1 MWSHNG
7 GRSVNV
13 GELQQK
19 LSRWA
24 EQDQER
30 TFYGLLKLISQVE
43 WLRLAHDH
51 VARNRG
57 SVTAGCDGITMK
69 VFDENP
75 ERNLQALSVELRSGT
90 FEPHPVRRVMLRVRK
105 ADGRIKQ
112 RPLGIPAIRDRIV
125 QEAIRMALEPI
136 FEADFSQDSF
146 GFRPGR
152 CTMDAIKR
160 VYQVAHNNRKYF
172 WCVEGDIASCFD
184 TIGHRKLVKL
194 LRRRIKDEKLIGLIW
209 KFLRAGVMEGK
220 LFRDTSEGVAQGG
233 ILSPLLANV
242 YLHELDRH
250 MEECY
255 TSFTPTQR
263 YRRRKKGLANFVYAR
278 YADDFVVM
286 TNGTKAQAEALKED
300 LYGFLSKKLRLR
312 LSKEKT
318 KVTHVNDGFDFLGY
332 RLVRK
337 RSGRGERT
345 MHLLIPAKAWR
356 QIRHKI
362 NAATSPGTH
371 RDSVATKITAL
382 NRLVRGWCTYYRFT
396 SRATAEFRRLN
407 HLLFWRMAHWLG
419 RKYKR
424 RMPAVMQRFRK
435 GNTFA
440 TSTHALMLPTSIK
453 TKRYLKPCKK
463 PNPYTATDRLRL
475 ERETVFR
482 LPNWTGAEW
491 RPGRADLRW
500 QVLERDGYRCQ
511 LSGRPVTPATAHVDH
526 IKSRSCFSRPEQA
539 DCLEN
544 LQTLHMEVHQE
555 KTQLERQMESRDARK
570 RARPVRRG
578 VSGDGA

>member
-1 MWSHNG
+1 M
-7 GRSVNV
+7 NV

-30 TFYGLLKLISQVE
+30 KFYGLLKLISQVE

-57 SVTAGCDGITMK
+57 SVTAGCDGIIMK
-69 VFDENP
+69 TFDEKL
-75 ERNLQALSVELRSGT
+75 EENLQALSVELRSGT
-90 FEPHPVRRVMLRVRK
+90 FEPYPVRRVVLYVRK
-105 ADGRIKQ
+105 ADGRIKH

-184 TIGHRKLVKL
+184 TIGHRKLLKL
-194 LRRRIKDEKLIGLIW
+194 LRRRIKDEKLIDLIW
-209 KFLRAGVMEGK
+209 QFLRAGVMEGK
-220 LFRDTSEGVAQGG
+220 LFRDTSQGVPQGG
-233 ILSPLLANV
+233 ILSPLLSNV
-242 YLHELDRH
+242 YLHELDRY
-250 MEECY
+250 MQAKY
-255 TSFTPTQR
+255 TAFTAAQR
-263 YRRRKKGLANFVYAR
+263 RARRKKGLANVVYAR
-278 YADDFVVM
+278 YADDFVAM
-286 TNGTKAQAEALKED
+286 TNGTKAQAEAVKED
-300 LYGFLSKKLRLR
+300 LYRFLKKRLRLR
-312 LSKEKT
+312 LSKQKT
-318 KVTHVNDGFDFLGY
+318 KVTHVNEGFDFLGY
-332 RLVRK
+332 RIVRK
-337 RSGRGERT
+337 RSGRGERVA
-345 MHLLIPAKAWR
+345 HLVIPDKAWR

-362 NAATSPGTH
+362 NVATNPGTH

-382 NRLVRGWCTYYRFT
+382 NRLVRGWCNYYRYT
-396 SRATAEFRRLN
+396 SHATTDFRRLN

-419 RKYKR
+419 RKYKL
-424 RMPAVMQRFRK
+424 RMPAVMRRFRK

-440 TSTHALMLPTSIK
+440 TATHALMIPTSIK

-463 PNPYTATDRLRL
+463 PNPYTATDRPSL
-475 ERETVFR
+475 ERETVFQ

-500 QVLERDGYRCQ
+500 QVLERDGYRCRF
-511 LSGRPVTPATAHVDH
+511 SGHPVSPATAHVDH
-526 IKSRSCFSRPEQA
+526 IKPRSRFKRPESA

-544 LQTLHMEVHQE
+544 LQTLHVEVHQE